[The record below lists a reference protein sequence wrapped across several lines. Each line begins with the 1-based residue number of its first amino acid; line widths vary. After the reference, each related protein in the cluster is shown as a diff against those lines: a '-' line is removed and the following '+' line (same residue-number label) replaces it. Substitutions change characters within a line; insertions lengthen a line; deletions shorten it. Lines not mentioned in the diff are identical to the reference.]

1 MYHSPSPWP
10 WWRVWQPWT
19 WPVSTSSPA
28 GNGHR
33 QSSVNKLPLL
43 SRIFI
48 SLPLPWQAFLDRSF
62 SEILY
67 FLVTLCP
74 KTDRPVMEQETCSTI
89 FSWKMSLKIFYV
101 LHTSKINYLHRQLHC
116 LEKKNPWSIFTRRL
130 TNYYRFSINV
140 HVTRCQTTFSSRP
153 KDTKR
158 KVHRANSAHSTVG
171 TEGTPV
177 FWIYWFICDI

>member
-1 MYHSPSPWP
+1 MTGVATLNLTCQYLITCRKWTQTVLGKQTTIVISYFYLATFTLAGFPR
-10 WWRVWQPWT
+10 RVFFWD
-19 WPVSTSSPA
+19 
-28 GNGHR
+28 
-33 QSSVNKLPLL
+33 PLFPCDTL
-43 SRIFI
+43 SKN
-48 SLPLPWQAFLDRSF
+48 WQACHGTGDLFHNIFLKNVLED
-62 SEILY
+62 
-67 FLVTLCP
+67 
-74 KTDRPVMEQETCSTI
+74 
-89 FSWKMSLKIFYV
+89 FYV

-158 KVHRANSAHSTVG
+158 KVHRANTAHSTVG
-171 TEGTPV
+171 TEGTPA

>member
-1 MYHSPSPWP
+1 MTGVATLNLTCQYLITC
-10 WWRVWQPWT
+10 RKWT
-19 WPVSTSSPA
+19 QTVLGKQTTIVISYFYLATFTLA
-28 GNGHR
+28 GFPR
-33 QSSVNKLPLL
+33 QVFFWDPLFPCDPL
-43 SRIFI
+43 SKN
-48 SLPLPWQAFLDRSF
+48 WQACHGTGDLFHNFFLKNVLED
-62 SEILY
+62 
-67 FLVTLCP
+67 
-74 KTDRPVMEQETCSTI
+74 
-89 FSWKMSLKIFYV
+89 FYV

-130 TNYYRFSINV
+130 ANYYRFSTNV

-158 KVHRANSAHSTVG
+158 KVHRANTAHSTVG